1 MRRTAIALGCG
12 VLVLAGCSTDGSVAP
27 SVRIDTGQAAVS
39 DEFRIAQSEIADDVA
54 QVLSALGQPPGEPP
68 AGLASATTQRL
79 VQARLIESY
88 AATEGIELTRTQVQQ
103 GLERLATENGGQEA
117 LENLALQSGI
127 PVGALELTVRT
138 NLLVTAIGEK
148 VNPSGDPQA
157 ASESARVALS
167 EYSEAIDVEV
177 SPRYGTWDD
186 AQLAIIPGSSV
197 TQPSGGEQAA
207 Q

>member
-1 MRRTAIALGCG
+1 MHRTAIALGCG
-12 VLVLAGCSTDGSVAP
+12 VLVLAGCSNAGSATT
-27 SVRIDTGQAAVS
+27 VRVDSGQAAVS
-39 DEFRIAQSEIADDVA
+39 DEFRIAQSEIADEVS
-54 QVLSALGQPPGEPP
+54 QVLSGLGQPPGEPP
-68 AGLASATTQRL
+68 SGLASATTQRL

-88 AATEGIELTRTQVQQ
+88 AATQGIELTRTQVEQ
-103 GLERLATENGGQEA
+103 GLEQLATENGGQEA

-148 VNPSGDPQA
+148 LNPSGDPQA
-157 ASESARVALS
+157 AGESARVALS
-167 EYSEAIDVEV
+167 EFSDAIDVEV

-186 AQLAIIPGSSV
+186 ARLSIIPGSSV

>member
-12 VLVLAGCSTDGSVAP
+12 VLVLAGCSNAGSTP
-27 SVRIDTGQAAVS
+27 SVRVDTGQAAVS
-39 DEFRIAQSEIADDVA
+39 DEFRIAQSEVAEDVS
-54 QVLSALGQPPGEPP
+54 QVLSGLGQPPGEPP
-68 AGLASATTQRL
+68 EGLATATTQRL

-88 AATEGIELTRTQVQQ
+88 AATQDLELTRTQVEQ
-103 GLERLATENGGQEA
+103 GLEQLATENGGRQA
-117 LENLALQSGI
+117 LEDLALQSGI

-148 VNPSGDPQA
+148 LNPSGDPQA
-157 ASESARVALS
+157 AGESARVALS
-167 EYSEAIDVEV
+167 EFSDAIDVEV

-186 AQLAIIPGSSV
+186 ARLSIIPGSSV

>member
-1 MRRTAIALGCG
+1 MSSASPSRRSPTTSRR
-12 VLVLAGCSTDGSVAP
+12 CS
-27 SVRIDTGQAAVS
+27 
-39 DEFRIAQSEIADDVA
+39 
-54 QVLSALGQPPGEPP
+54 P
-68 AGLASATTQRL
+68 AWASRPASRPTGLASATTQRL

-88 AATEGIELTRTQVQQ
+88 AATQDIELTRTQVEQ
-103 GLERLATENGGQEA
+103 GLEQLATENGGREA

-148 VNPSGDPQA
+148 LNPSGDPQA
-157 ASESARVALS
+157 KGESARVALS

-186 AQLAIIPGSSV
+186 AQLLIIPGSSV

>member
-12 VLVLAGCSTDGSVAP
+12 VLVLAGCSTDGPVQS

-39 DEFRIAQSEIADDVA
+39 DEFRISQSEVADDVA
-54 QVLSALGQPPGEPP
+54 QVLSGLGQPPGEPP
-68 AGLASATTQRL
+68 AGLASATTERL

-88 AATEGIELTRTQVQQ
+88 AATQDIELTRTQVEQ
-103 GLERLATENGGQEA
+103 GLEQLATQNGGRQA
-117 LENLALQSGI
+117 LEDLALQSGV

-148 VNPSGDPQA
+148 LNPSGDPQA
-157 ASESARVALS
+157 AGESARVALS
-167 EYSEAIDVEV
+167 EFSDAIDVEV

-186 AQLAIIPGSSV
+186 ARLSIIPGSSV